1 MDIVSP
7 ELAGFSSERLERIN
21 TVMRAYTERR
31 TPPGLITVITR
42 KGKLVHFECHGM
54 MDAEA
59 GKPMGPDT
67 IFRIY
72 SMTKPVTA
80 VAVMMLLEEG
90 RLLLGDPVSKY
101 IPEFKKLKVL
111 VNKTSSGLELEDV
124 EREITI
130 EDLLTHTSGLS
141 YGFFEDNPVEDLFR
155 EANLLDPLLKLLLP
169 LGDLV
174 QRLVEI
180 PLASQPGT
188 EWRYSIGFD
197 VLGHLVSLLADLPFE
212 VFLKDRIF
220 APLGMVDTGFFV
232 PEGERER
239 FAGLYG
245 VDEAGEISLLDSPES
260 SPFLDPGV
268 IPSGGAGLVS
278 TAEDYLRFVEMLQR
292 GGELGGRR
300 LLGWKT
306 LELMTRNHLPASML
320 PMRAGSYPL
329 PELGFGLGFSVILSS
344 AEKGSFASEG
354 TFTGSGVAGTE
365 FWIDPQE
372 ELIGMF
378 MPQFM
383 GFPEPVNEVFRNLV
397 YQALID

>member
-7 ELAGFSSERLERIN
+7 ELAGFSSERLGRIN

-31 TPPGLITVITR
+31 TPPGLITVIMR
-42 KGKLVHFECHGM
+42 KGKLVHLECHGM

-141 YGFFEDNPVEDLFR
+141 YGLFEDNPVEDLFR

-188 EWRYSIGFD
+188 EWRYSIAFD

-245 VDEAGEISLLDSPES
+245 VNEAGEISLLDSPES
-260 SPFLDPGV
+260 SPFLDPDV

-278 TAEDYLRFVEMLQR
+278 TAQDYLRFVEMLQR

-300 LLGWKT
+300 LLGRKT

-320 PMRAGSYPL
+320 PMKAGSYPL